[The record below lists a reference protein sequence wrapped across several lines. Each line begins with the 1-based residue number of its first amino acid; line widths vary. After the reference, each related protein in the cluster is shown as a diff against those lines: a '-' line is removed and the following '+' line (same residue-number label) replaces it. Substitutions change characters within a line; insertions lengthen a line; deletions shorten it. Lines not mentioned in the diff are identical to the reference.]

1 MKLDVVNTE
10 GKGVDP
16 IDADDAVFGIEPNPF
31 VIHQALLAQLANRRT
46 GTAKTKTRGEVAGST
61 AKIRR
66 QKGTGRARLG
76 AASAPTIRHGGV
88 AFGPRPR
95 SFDQR
100 LPKRM
105 RRLAIRS
112 VLSAK
117 VAEGSL
123 RVLDALAFE
132 RPRTKEMASLLQ
144 TLGLDRSTLVVTET
158 SDRGVLVSARNLE
171 KIDVLAASYL
181 NVGDMLS
188 HQNLLMTVGAV
199 RQAERLW
206 GGERALRRRAPL
218 PELQSQPV
226 GVTPSAPSRTRR
238 RPTAPAPLEA
248 PAALETVAPEKPAP
262 SRTRR
267 RPTAPAPLEAPVA
280 EKPAPRRRRTAAASP
295 PVASVPKKPAPRR
308 RRVASAPAEAPA
320 PEKPAPRRRR
330 MAAASP
336 PEASVPKKT
345 ATPRRRKTPSTPEEG
360 AANA

>member
-1 MKLDVVNTE
+1 MKLDVVNTRGE
-10 GKGVDP
+10 TLDP
-16 IDADDAVFGIEPNPF
+16 IDADDAVFGIEPNTF
-31 VIHQALLAQLANRRT
+31 VIHQALLAQLANQRT

-66 QKGTGRARLG
+66 QKGIGRARLG
-76 AASAPTIRHGGV
+76 AVRSPAIRHGGIV
-88 AFGPRPR
+88 FGPRPR

-123 RVLDALAFE
+123 RVLDDLAFE
-132 RPRTKEMASLLQ
+132 RPRTKEMTSLLQ
-144 TLGLDRSTLVVTET
+144 ALGLERSTLVVTEAA
-158 SDRGVLVSARNLE
+158 DRGVLVSARNL
-171 KIDVLAASYL
+171 KRIDVLPAPYL

-218 PELQSQPV
+218 PAGPEP
-226 GVTPSAPSRTRR
+226 APERAPAAEGRTRR
-238 RPTAPAPLEA
+238 RRVATPVQPEVPAAPKPPVAEKPPARRRRTAPA
-248 PAALETVAPEKPAP
+248 APE
-262 SRTRR
+262 T
-267 RPTAPAPLEAPVA
+267 PVA
-280 EKPAPRRRRTAAASP
+280 QKPAPRRRR
-295 PVASVPKKPAPRR
+295 K
-308 RRVASAPAEAPA
+308 AEAPDTT
-320 PEKPAPRRRR
+320 KG
-330 MAAASP
+330 
-336 PEASVPKKT
+336 
-345 ATPRRRKTPSTPEEG
+345 EEG

>member
-1 MKLDVVNTE
+1 MKLDVVNVE
-10 GKGVDP
+10 GKGVDS
-16 IDADDAVFGIEPNPF
+16 IDADDAVFGIEPNLF

-76 AASAPTIRHGGV
+76 AARAPTMRHGGV

-117 VAEGSL
+117 VAEGLL

-132 RPRTKEMASLLQ
+132 KPRTKEMASLLQ
-144 TLGLDRSTLVVTET
+144 TLGLDRSTLVVTES
-158 SDRGVLVSARNLE
+158 SDRNVLVSARNLE
-171 KIDVLAASYL
+171 KINVLPASYL

-206 GGERALRRRAPL
+206 GGERATRRRAPIA
-218 PELQSQPV
+218 ELEPTAGQA
-226 GVTPSAPSRTRR
+226 PSAVGRTRR
-238 RPTAPAPLEA
+238 RPTAPALPETSAALEA
-248 PAALETVAPEKPAP
+248 PVAGKPAP
-262 SRTRR
+262 RR
-267 RPTAPAPLEAPVA
+267 RPTAPALPETSAALEAPVA
-280 EKPAPRRRRTAAASP
+280 EKPAPRRRRKAPASVEA
-295 PVASVPKKPAPRR
+295 PVAEKPAPRQR
-308 RRVASAPAEAPA
+308 RKAPASVEAPVA
-320 PEKPAPRRRR
+320 EKPAPRRRR
-330 MAAASP
+330 KATA
-336 PEASVPKKT
+336 PEAS
-345 ATPRRRKTPSTPEEG
+345 SPEEG

>member
-10 GKGVDP
+10 GKGVDS
-16 IDADDAVFGIEPNPF
+16 IDADDAVFGIEPNAF

-61 AKIRR
+61 AKVRR

-76 AASAPTIRHGGV
+76 GARAPTIRHGGV

-206 GGERALRRRAPL
+206 GGDRALHRRAPTSGAWACSAGFARSADAAAPHSACPARSARCREARPASTTCSVSPGRGARCREARPAAATCSVSPGRGARCRETRAASASNSGGL
-218 PELQSQPV
+218 PAQSVRAQEDRPATAPQDTV
-226 GVTPSAPSRTRR
+226 NAGGRCGECLNKYTPTPSS
-238 RPTAPAPLEA
+238 
-248 PAALETVAPEKPAP
+248 
-262 SRTRR
+262 
-267 RPTAPAPLEAPVA
+267 
-280 EKPAPRRRRTAAASP
+280 
-295 PVASVPKKPAPRR
+295 
-308 RRVASAPAEAPA
+308 
-320 PEKPAPRRRR
+320 
-330 MAAASP
+330 
-336 PEASVPKKT
+336 
-345 ATPRRRKTPSTPEEG
+345 
-360 AANA
+360 

>member
-1 MKLDVVNTE
+1 MKLDVLDRE
-10 GKGVDP
+10 GKGVDS
-16 IDADDAVFGIEPNPF
+16 IEADDAVFGIEPNRF

-76 AASAPTIRHGGV
+76 SSRSPAIRHGGIV
-88 AFGPRPR
+88 FGPRPR

-123 RVLDALAFE
+123 RVLDVLAFE
-132 RPRTKEMASLLQ
+132 QPRTKEMASLLQ
-144 TLGLDRSTLVVTET
+144 TLGLVRSTLVITENA
-158 SDRGVLVSARNLE
+158 DRGILVSARNLE
-171 KIDVLAASYL
+171 KVDVLAAAYL

-206 GGERALRRRAPL
+206 GGERAARRRAPL
-218 PELQSQPV
+218 PEPEAAKQP
-226 GVTPSAPSRTRR
+226 APAPVRTRR
-238 RPTAPAPLEA
+238 RAAPKP
-248 PAALETVAPEKPAP
+248 PVA
-262 SRTRR
+262 
-267 RPTAPAPLEAPVA
+267 EAPVA
-280 EKPAPRRRRTAAASP
+280 EKPAPRRRRTAA
-295 PVASVPKKPAPRR
+295 KAPE
-308 RRVASAPAEAPA
+308 AEATT
-320 PEKPAPRRRR
+320 
-330 MAAASP
+330 S
-336 PEASVPKKT
+336 
-345 ATPRRRKTPSTPEEG
+345 EEG

>member
-10 GKGVDP
+10 GKGVDS
-16 IDADDAVFGIEPNPF
+16 IDADDAVFGIEPNAF

-61 AKIRR
+61 AKVRR

-76 AASAPTIRHGGV
+76 AARAPTIRHGGIV
-88 AFGPRPR
+88 FGPRPR

-123 RVLDALAFE
+123 RVLDALAFD

-144 TLGLDRSTLVVTET
+144 TLGLERSTLVVTEST
-158 SDRGVLVSARNLE
+158 DRGVLVSARNLE
-171 KIDVLAASYL
+171 KVNVLAASYL

-206 GGERALRRRAPL
+206 GGDRATCRRAPIPEPETAAQAL
-218 PELQSQPV
+218 P
-226 GVTPSAPSRTRR
+226 APRARR
-238 RPTAPAPLEA
+238 RRTAPVPLEA
-248 PAALETVAPEKPAP
+248 PAALETAVLPEKPAP
-262 SRTRR
+262 RKRRTTS
-267 RPTAPAPLEAPVA
+267 PEAPVV
-280 EKPAPRRRRTAAASP
+280 EKPAPRRRRTAAA
-295 PVASVPKKPAPRR
+295 PK
-308 RRVASAPAEAPA
+308 AEA
-320 PEKPAPRRRR
+320 
-330 MAAASP
+330 
-336 PEASVPKKT
+336 
-345 ATPRRRKTPSTPEEG
+345 STPEEG

>member
-1 MKLDVVNTE
+1 MKLDVVDTE
-10 GKGVDP
+10 GKRLDP

-61 AKIRR
+61 AKVRR

-76 AASAPTIRHGGV
+76 AARAPTMRHGGI

-132 RPRTKEMASLLQ
+132 KPRTKEMTSLLQ
-144 TLGLDRSTLVVTET
+144 TLGLERSTLVVTEAA
-158 SDRGVLVSARNLE
+158 DRGALVSARNLK
-171 KIDVLAASYL
+171 KINVLPASYL

-206 GGERALRRRAPL
+206 GGERATRRRAPI
-218 PELQSQPV
+218 PELEPVRAQP
-226 GVTPSAPSRTRR
+226 APRARR
-238 RPTAPAPLEA
+238 RPTAPALPEA
-248 PAALETVAPEKPAP
+248 PVAEKAAP
-262 SRTRR
+262 RR
-267 RPTAPAPLEAPVA
+267 RRATPATAEAPVA
-280 EKPAPRRRRTAAASP
+280 EKPAPRQRRKAT
-295 PVASVPKKPAPRR
+295 
-308 RRVASAPAEAPA
+308 A
-320 PEKPAPRRRR
+320 PE
-330 MAAASP
+330 
-336 PEASVPKKT
+336 
-345 ATPRRRKTPSTPEEG
+345 ATTPEEG

>member
-10 GKGVDP
+10 GKSLDP
-16 IDADDAVFGIEPNPF
+16 IDADDAVFGIEPNQF
-31 VIHQALLAQLANRRT
+31 VVHQALLAQLANQRS

-66 QKGTGRARLG
+66 QKGIGRARLG
-76 AASAPTIRHGGV
+76 AARSPAIRHGGIV
-88 AFGPRPR
+88 FGPRPR

-123 RVLDALAFE
+123 RVLDALAFQK
-132 RPRTKEMASLLQ
+132 PRTKEMTSLLQ
-144 TLGLDRSTLVVTET
+144 TLGLERSTLIVTEAA
-158 SDRGVLVSARNLE
+158 DRGVLVSARNL
-171 KIDVLAASYL
+171 KRIHVLPASYL

-188 HQNLLMTVGAV
+188 HQDLLMTVGAV

-218 PELQSQPV
+218 AGPEPAIERA
-226 GVTPSAPSRTRR
+226 PSAEGRTRR
-238 RPTAPAPLEA
+238 RRTAPVPVEA
-248 PAALETVAPEKPAP
+248 PAAV
-262 SRTRR
+262 
-267 RPTAPAPLEAPVA
+267 EAPVSEKPPARRRRAAPAAPEAPAA
-280 EKPAPRRRRTAAASP
+280 EKPAPRRRR
-295 PVASVPKKPAPRR
+295 K
-308 RRVASAPAEAPA
+308 
-320 PEKPAPRRRR
+320 
-330 MAAASP
+330 
-336 PEASVPKKT
+336 
-345 ATPRRRKTPSTPEEG
+345 ATSQETTSTEEG

>member
-1 MKLDVVNTE
+1 MKLNVVNTE

-226 GVTPSAPSRTRR
+226 AVTPS
-238 RPTAPAPLEA
+238 
-248 PAALETVAPEKPAP
+248 AP

-280 EKPAPRRRRTAAASP
+280 EKPAPRRRR
-295 PVASVPKKPAPRR
+295 VAL
-308 RRVASAPAEAPA
+308 APAEAPA

>member
-61 AKIRR
+61 AKVRR

-76 AASAPTIRHGGV
+76 AARAPTMRHGGV

-206 GGERALRRRAPL
+206 GGDRALHRRAPL
-218 PELQSQPV
+218 PEPGPAAQAS
-226 GVTPSAPSRTRR
+226 
-238 RPTAPAPLEA
+238 PAP
-248 PAALETVAPEKPAP
+248 
-262 SRTRR
+262 RTRR

-280 EKPAPRRRRTAAASP
+280 EKPAPRRRRVASAPAAA
-295 PVASVPKKPAPRR
+295 PVAEKPGPRR
-308 RRVASAPAEAPA
+308 RRVASAPAAAPVA
-320 PEKPAPRRRR
+320 EKPAPRRRR
-330 MAAASP
+330 TAAASP
-336 PEASVPKKT
+336 PKASVPKKT
-345 ATPRRRKTPSTPEEG
+345 APPRRRKTPSTPEEG

>member
-188 HQNLLMTVGAV
+188 HQNLLMTVGA
-199 RQAERLW
+199 
-206 GGERALRRRAPL
+206 GIGL
-218 PELQSQPV
+218 PEESTVTVRPGLLSSVVVRLDPV
-226 GVTPSAPSRTRR
+226 APPGRNSWTVPVTSTAS
-238 RPTAPAPLEA
+238 PTATVGADDVKTKIPSEVALSESGMGSCIQKPLLLLA
-248 PAALETVAPEKPAP
+248 VTMP
-262 SRTRR
+262 
-267 RPTAPAPLEAPVA
+267 
-280 EKPAPRRRRTAAASP
+280 
-295 PVASVPKKPAPRR
+295 
-308 RRVASAPAEAPA
+308 
-320 PEKPAPRRRR
+320 
-330 MAAASP
+330 
-336 PEASVPKKT
+336 
-345 ATPRRRKTPSTPEEG
+345 
-360 AANA
+360 